1 MFTHLSPFQLA
12 LTRPSPPHLNPLP
25 ITRRIFKSNGSPGG
39 EGRVRGKLAGFFL
52 LALVLGTTPTAF
64 AGQRIWDNELRR
76 YLTEEEL
83 THAEVFMTEEEA
95 VKATLPKSRRIRKET
110 LALSPDQ
117 KALVESRIGW
127 RFPEQEFEVYLGETG
142 ANVDGY
148 AMVHNTIGK
157 HKHMTYMVGV
167 DATGHVTD
175 VELLV
180 FREAKGSEVG
190 RKRFNYQYEG
200 KTVFDPIRINKDIIN
215 ISGATMSVRSI
226 SAGVKRVLVLIDEFY
241 LKPLGRGS
249 DTYAERRAQKGFW
262 ELLFGD

>member
-1 MFTHLSPFQLA
+1 MFTHLA
-12 LTRPSPPHLNPLP
+12 
-25 ITRRIFKSNGSPGG
+25 RR
-39 EGRVRGKLAGFFL
+39 AGFFMFL
-52 LALVLGTTPTAF
+52 LLMGLAPAAWGA
-64 AGQRIWDNELRR
+64 QRIWDTELRR
-76 YLTEEEL
+76 YLTEEEMN
-83 THAEVFMTEEEA
+83 HAEVFMTEEEA
-95 VKATLPKSRRIRKET
+95 VKVTLPKSRRIRKET
-110 LALSPDQ
+110 LTLSPDQ

-127 RFPEQEFEVYLGETG
+127 KFPEQEFEVYIGETG

-200 KTVFDPIRINKDIIN
+200 KTVFDPIRINKDITN

-241 LKPLGRGS
+241 LKPNGLGS
-249 DTYAERRAQKGFW
+249 DTTTARKTDKGFFDT
-262 ELLFGD
+262 LFGY